1 MCKYYKRSRAERL
14 KRNPSG
20 SLSLVGGLF
29 SCGRPIYPLWYLQ
42 GEAVCSADSLTA
54 GGGDA
59 KARANEMG
67 KSEVVERLC
76 CAVGRR

>member
-54 GGGDA
+54 EVAMRKREPMKWG
-59 KARANEMG
+59 KARWSRG
-67 KSEVVERLC
+67 Y
-76 CAVGRR
+76 AVL